1 LTHACGPKRVAAAM
15 RNRRIL
21 AVTTALSWL
30 IAISLMAAT
39 VFAGGS
45 SHPAGDAGPVA
56 IPALTAA
63 ERDEAA
69 QLATTELSALT
80 GSSSF
85 AVREVGVWHTHK
97 RKKLGAV
104 VVVAADPSRPYRATW
119 PMIDYDRSETSEQ
132 GYRDDESR
140 YTASRVREFLVLVDL
155 RRGKV
160 VQVDPSGLDVQVTDV
175 AGDPRRRSAPRGD

>member
-1 LTHACGPKRVAAAM
+1 M
-15 RNRRIL
+15 RNRRVV
-21 AVTTALSWL
+21 AGTTALLWL

-45 SHPAGDAGPVA
+45 SHPAAGGGPAA

-63 ERDEAA
+63 ERAEAA
-69 QLATTELSALT
+69 QLATTELEGLT
-80 GSSSF
+80 GMSRF

-97 RKKLGAV
+97 REKLGAV
-104 VVVAADPSRPYRATW
+104 VVIAADPSRTYRATW

-132 GYRDDESR
+132 GYRDDQSR
-140 YTASRVREFLVLVDL
+140 YTAARVGEFLVLVDL

-160 VQVDPSGLDVQVTDV
+160 VQVDPSGLDVEVTDV